1 MANVIALAQAY
12 LADPSNLNE
21 VYKAASKTA
30 DLEAQTFQW
39 LGGNVVKMPLDTF
52 DAAGLGT
59 YDRATG
65 FVALDVDRTWD
76 TYTLSQDKGNKVLVD
91 RLDMDESLMEN
102 GIISVA
108 NKYIRKVVVPA
119 IDTYRFSKLVSGAGT
134 TKLHTA
140 ATTDNTITSSNVIA
154 KLDEAFQ
161 TLAENEVEGELILYM
176 TPAVKFSLEQ
186 ALDKKVVLGM
196 WGGDATAKVEIY
208 RDAKIVEVPASRLGT
223 NINFILI
230 ARNAVASIVRHQNAV
245 FWAPGQVPGLDAGQI
260 DYRVYYD
267 LFVIANKTKGVY
279 VSKAALA

>member
-30 DLEAQTFQW
+30 DLEASTFQW

-52 DAAGLGT
+52 DSAGLGT
-59 YDRATG
+59 YNRATG

-161 TLAENEVEGELILYM
+161 TQAENEVEGEQILYM
-176 TPAVKFSLEQ
+176 TPAVKFALEQ

-223 NINFILI
+223 DINFILVT
-230 ARNAVASIVRHQNAV
+230 RNAVASIVRHQNAV

>member
-30 DLEAQTFQW
+30 DLEANTFQW

-59 YDRATG
+59 YNRATG

-119 IDTYRFSKLVSGAGT
+119 IDTYRFSKLVAGAGT
-134 TKLHTA
+134 TKLHTS

-161 TLAENEVEGELILYM
+161 TQAENEVEGEQILYM
-176 TPAVKFSLEQ
+176 TPAVKFALEQ

-223 NINFILI
+223 DINFILVT
-230 ARNAVASIVRHQNAV
+230 RNAVASIVRHQNAV

>member
-12 LADPSNLNE
+12 LADPNNLNE

-30 DLEAQTFQW
+30 DLEATTFQW
-39 LGGNVVKMPLDTF
+39 LGGDTVKMPLDTF

-59 YDRATG
+59 YNRSTG

-76 TYTLSQDKGNKVLVD
+76 TYQLSQDKGNKVLVD

-108 NKYIRKVVVPA
+108 NKYVRKVVVPA
-119 IDTYRFSKLVSGAGT
+119 VDTYRFSKLVAGAGT

-140 ATTDNTITSSNVIA
+140 STTDNTITSSNVIA

-161 TLAENEVEGELILYM
+161 TQAENEVEGDKILYV
-176 TPAVKFSLEQ
+176 TPAVKFALEQ
-186 ALDKKVVLGM
+186 ALDKKVVYGM
-196 WGGDATAKVEIY
+196 WGGDATVKVEIY

-223 NINFILI
+223 NINFILVT
-230 ARNAVASIVRHQNAV
+230 RNSIASIVRHQNAV

-260 DYRVYYD
+260 DYRVRYD
-267 LFVIANKTKGVY
+267 LFVIANRAKGIY